1 MLGNYHPWSNIL
13 TLPICNNQPA
23 FSAGSIHKNILLIMT
38 INTLPLRHKKLLH
51 ELAKLSKYGRFK
63 PPSSLTE
70 LILLLLKICQF
81 NLSLQ
86 IGIGLVQASSRE
98 LFITALG
105 FLLLLSISISGL
117 IFYLWTY
124 QREKLSAFTSTIFMS
139 KISPHYVF
147 VILGVTAFTLVECFG
162 GATRLVKVFLTIIK
176 LNMINV
182 QFIGYSIPLASF
194 EQIYQS
200 IIYLSLSGI
209 LIGILVALA
218 GLA

>member
-1 MLGNYHPWSNIL
+1 MTTS
-13 TLPICNNQPA
+13 TLPVRQ
-23 FSAGSIHKNILLIMT
+23 KRLLY
-38 INTLPLRHKKLLH
+38 
-51 ELAKLSKYGRFK
+51 ELGKLSKYGRFK
-63 PPSSLTE
+63 LPSSLTE

-81 NLSLQ
+81 NLSWQ

-194 EQIYQS
+194 SSIYHS

-209 LIGILVALA
+209 LIGILVAFA